1 MCARSTHQQPPS
13 PLDAYVARFLR
24 SLDRL
29 PDGYS
34 PVVESADVAEAC
46 DVVPAFVEALFVSA
60 RTRGF
65 IQPFRAKSAKGR
77 YRWQVS
83 NRGQKWLAARAQG
96 DRPTEPERV
105 EAGGGSMGDH
115 QA

>member
-1 MCARSTHQQPPS
+1 MCARSSHQQPPS
-13 PLDAYVARFLR
+13 PLDAYVGSFLH
-24 SLDRL
+24 SLDQL

-34 PVVESADVAEAC
+34 PAVDAASVAEAC

-83 NRGQKWLAARAQG
+83 SRGHKWLAARADGNQAAQP
-96 DRPTEPERV
+96 DRT
-105 EAGGGSMGDH
+105 EAGSSLGGH
-115 QA
+115 HT

>member
-13 PLDAYVARFLR
+13 PLDAYVASFLR
-24 SLDRL
+24 SLNRL

-34 PVVESADVAEAC
+34 PVVDAADVAAAC

-65 IQPFRAKSAKGR
+65 IQPFRAKRAKGR

-83 NRGQKWLAARAQG
+83 SRGHKWLAARAEG
-96 DRPTEPERV
+96 DRSTEPERV
-105 EAGGGSMGDH
+105 EAGGSPGGHVS
-115 QA
+115 

>member
-1 MCARSTHQQPPS
+1 MCARSCHQQPPS
-13 PLDAYVARFLR
+13 PLDAYVAGFLR
-24 SLDRL
+24 SLDQL

-34 PVVESADVAEAC
+34 PVVVAASVAEAC

-65 IQPFRAKSAKGR
+65 IQPYRAKSAKGR

-83 NRGQKWLAARAQG
+83 SRGHKWLAG
-96 DRPTEPERV
+96 RV
-105 EAGGGSMGDH
+105 EGDQSAESQRVEGGGT
-115 QA
+115 AP